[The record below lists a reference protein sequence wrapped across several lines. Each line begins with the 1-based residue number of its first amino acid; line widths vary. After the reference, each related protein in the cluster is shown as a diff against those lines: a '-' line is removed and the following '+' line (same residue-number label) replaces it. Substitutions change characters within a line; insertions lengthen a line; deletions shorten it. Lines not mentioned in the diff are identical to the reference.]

1 MMESVHKT
9 VVNHKLNSFFYECLV
24 SLLQI
29 TTFMMISNIRFV
41 IFSESHLC
49 DKCFKL
55 TTGKKKEKMEF
66 IRLKKGED
74 YVQCFSTC
82 AL

>member
-1 MMESVHKT
+1 MESVHKT
-9 VVNHKLNSFFYECLV
+9 VVNHKLNSFFYECLI

-41 IFSESHLC
+41 IFSESFVRQMFQIS
-49 DKCFKL
+49 DRE
-55 TTGKKKEKMEF
+55 KKEKMEF